1 MKEVEF
7 LTEKD
12 MPYFRKKAEEGE
24 VMILEIPPKE
34 LLGINVTELLQRETA
49 GEVIDTT
56 ELKEWIGQNRPFLQ
70 EQYEKGVKEATQ
82 RDQKNIASF
91 DGAALIERLSEVE
104 LSEEKR
110 DVIEKAILKR
120 LPEEIILFLLSDHF
134 LDDTVSADEM
144 LSMVNSFA

>member
-24 VMILEIPPKE
+24 VIILEIPPKE
-34 LLGINVTELLQRETA
+34 LLGLNVTELLQRETA

-56 ELKEWIGQNRPFLQ
+56 ELKEWIKQNRPFLQ
-70 EQYEKGVKEATQ
+70 EQYEKGVKAAEG
-82 RDQKNIASF
+82 DQKNIAAF
-91 DGAALIERLSEVE
+91 NGAALIERLSEIE

-134 LDDTVSADEM
+134 LDDSVSADEM
-144 LSMVNSFA
+144 RSMIDSFA

>member
-24 VMILEIPPKE
+24 VIILEIPPKE

-70 EQYEKGVKEATQ
+70 
-82 RDQKNIASF
+82 
-91 DGAALIERLSEVE
+91 
-104 LSEEKR
+104 
-110 DVIEKAILKR
+110 
-120 LPEEIILFLLSDHF
+120 
-134 LDDTVSADEM
+134 
-144 LSMVNSFA
+144 